1 MPELKQPEIWYP
13 IFEPTSGDIRS
24 RLAGLENSLI
34 QRAIAKG
41 IIRDPSEAKVRPLT
55 AQDLDSTKPSEA
67 FSHSFS
73 ASNTWEKYVDAKT
86 VGDMV
91 ITIVGLANLS
101 DSPKLLDVRF
111 GVGTPVRSKFQTGLL
126 TPMYVQEE
134 KKVLFTKDVEYDK
147 GDKVTIEVL
156 GSATGTEDFALIGLV
171 CEKA

>member
-1 MPELKQPEIWYP
+1 MMKQPEVWYT
-13 IFEPTSGDIRS
+13 ILQPTSGDIRG
-24 RLAGLENSLI
+24 RLAELETNLI

-41 IIRDPSEAKVRPLT
+41 IIREPGEAKIRPLN

-73 ASNTWEKYVDAKT
+73 DADTWEKYVDTKT

-101 DSPKLLDVRF
+101 DDPKLLDMRF

-134 KKVLFTKDVEYDK
+134 KKVLFTRNVEYDK

-156 GSATGTEDFALIGLV
+156 GSATGEEKFALIGLV